1 MLSGGINVINMQ
13 KQAIAVDN
21 GLAHLQVCE
30 ESKVAQS
37 TAVAPRDR
45 APRQHVDYVYL
56 NYECGFKCL
65 GVPRGVVV

>member
-1 MLSGGINVINMQ
+1 MQ
-13 KQAIAVDN
+13 KQAVAMDN

-37 TAVAPRDR
+37 TAVTPRDR
-45 APRQHVDYVYL
+45 APRQHCWNNVYL

>member
-1 MLSGGINVINMQ
+1 M
-13 KQAIAVDN
+13 DN

-37 TAVAPRDR
+37 TAVAPRDG
-45 APRQHVDYVYL
+45 AHRQHVEYVSL

>member
-1 MLSGGINVINMQ
+1 MLSGGISVINMQ
-13 KQAIAVDN
+13 KQAVAVDN

-37 TAVAPRDR
+37 TAVAPWDMGY
-45 APRQHVDYVYL
+45 RQHIEYVSL